1 MLSRMSEPNR
11 DELVSILKDLQQKV
25 NTVVEKTNANSD
37 SSGPV
42 EATNSVEIETPA
54 ETVEEP
60 VAETVP
66 EPVAE
71 PVAAVDTVMAGG
83 KRKRRRTKRQGR
95 TKKQCGGRRKTKGRK
110 GKGRSR
116 KH

>member
-25 NTVVEKTNANSD
+25 NTVVEKTNAD

-54 ETVEEP
+54 ETVEETMAVP
-60 VAETVP
+60 VP
-66 EPVAE
+66 EPA
-71 PVAAVDTVMAGG
+71 AAVDTVMGG
-83 KRKRRRTKRQGR
+83 GRRKRRR

-110 GKGRSR
+110 TKGRKGKGRSR

>member
-1 MLSRMSEPNR
+1 MSEPNR

-25 NTVVEKTNANSD
+25 NTVVEKTNAN

-66 EPVAE
+66 EPVAETVPE